1 PATVLCPSPSVGNPI
16 TIVPAKPI
24 AMPAITRRVG
34 SFQAINAAT
43 LVVKSGF
50 APFNIPVSAEETCRS
65 ANGNKLKGNASQNT
79 PSATIFG
86 QSDRNTGFRA
96 DGNSDSVK
104 NPITSRT
111 SVTPPGPIAPSES
124 AINRYEAPQIIP
136 GSERTTHSA
145 APGLCAVPFAL
156 ELASFAIR

>member
-1 PATVLCPSPSVGNPI
+1 
-16 TIVPAKPI
+16 
-24 AMPAITRRVG
+24 
-34 SFQAINAAT
+34 
-43 LVVKSGF
+43 
-50 APFNIPVSAEETCRS
+50 PFNIPVSAEETCRS

-124 AINRYEAPQIIP
+124 TINRYEAPQIIP

-156 ELASFAIR
+156 ELASFAIRCLMNNRIDSSLADAKCHFGESNRTTPRGNTKFQEKLAANVSVRL